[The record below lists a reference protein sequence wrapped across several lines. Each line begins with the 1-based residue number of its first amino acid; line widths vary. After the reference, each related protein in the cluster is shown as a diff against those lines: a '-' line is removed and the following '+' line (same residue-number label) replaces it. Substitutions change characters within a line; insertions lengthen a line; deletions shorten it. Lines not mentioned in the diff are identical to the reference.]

1 MPSMYHTKTCW
12 NLNKHKVIEDN
23 VNRLVRRHH
32 HKPLMEKLLCKSIK
46 MLEKHHKFLVDAII
60 DNIINL
66 LNFNMCRIMLL
77 WSKLLYG
84 IPLWKF
90 VTMISSKMT
99 SSMSAWRIKTW
110 SWIHYCLNRQDP
122 HATTSSTHTNHKC
135 LLMLYTLLVMPKHRT
150 SSTRVQNTRCIS
162 KNKSSHNLY
171 MNLRFVYHNCV

>member
-135 LLMLYTLLVMPKHRT
+135 LLMLYTLSYAKTQNLKHQ
-150 SSTRVQNTRCIS
+150 STKYKMYLQKQILTQSLYEPQVRVP
-162 KNKSSHNLY
+162 
-171 MNLRFVYHNCV
+171 